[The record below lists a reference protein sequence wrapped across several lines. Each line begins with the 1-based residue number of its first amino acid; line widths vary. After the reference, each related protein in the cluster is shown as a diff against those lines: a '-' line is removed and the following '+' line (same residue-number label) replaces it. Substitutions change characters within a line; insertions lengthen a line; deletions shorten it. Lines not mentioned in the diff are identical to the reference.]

1 MLNLA
6 TSKRKRIGFV
16 VNKYSRGPKIIPE
29 NLLSA
34 AKDGDISPVYLITGS
49 DELSRERF
57 FRKLTSCIVPDS
69 VRDFNLNSFSLE
81 GLDFV
86 RFKSIYESYPI
97 MSQRRV
103 LILRDCDKLNQVSKD
118 NLEEIFMSPIETSCV
133 IFVSEKID
141 LRLKLFKEAKKIGS
155 AIEFRIPYD
164 KDLPKWIETQASLVG
179 LKFDPKALLLLQ
191 LYVGNSPGELVK
203 EIEKLAAC
211 VPDKV
216 IVSEELVRQVTS
228 NTRGVTVFELA
239 DAIGQKKAQEAL
251 NLLEKFLDG
260 GNHPAVAVKMIARH
274 YSILS
279 RAKIELGKGNN
290 IEGIAKVIGIH
301 PYFARS
307 YIDQARSNTGG
318 GIWRSLSIIKD
329 TDWQIRSFGRRLERV
344 VMDRMI
350 ARLCTL

>member
-1 MLNLA
+1 MC
-6 TSKRKRIGFV
+6 FV
-16 VNKYSRGPKIIPE
+16 VNKFNRRPPITPE

-34 AKDGDISPVYLITGS
+34 AKDGDVSPVYLITGS

-57 FRKLTSCIVPDS
+57 FRELTSFIVPDS
-69 VRDFNLNSFSLE
+69 VKDFNLNSFSAE

-86 RFKSIYESYPI
+86 SFKSIYESYPL
-97 MSQRRV
+97 MSPRRV
-103 LILRDCDKLNQVSKD
+103 LILRDCDKLNQASKD
-118 NLEEIFMSPIETSCV
+118 DLDKIFMSPIETSCV
-133 IFVSEKID
+133 ILVSEKVD

-155 AIEFRIPYD
+155 AIEFRPPYD

-179 LKFDPKALLLLQ
+179 LKFDPKAMLLLQ

-203 EIEKLAAC
+203 EIEKLAVHVA
-211 VPDKV
+211 DKV
-216 IVSEELVRQVTS
+216 VVSEELVRQVTS
-228 NTRGVTVFELA
+228 NTRGTTVFELA

-251 NLLEKFLDG
+251 DLLEKFLDG
-260 GNHPAVAVKMIARH
+260 GNHPAIAVKMIARH

-290 IEGIAKVIGIH
+290 IEEIAKVIGVH

-307 YIDQARSNTGG
+307 YIDQARSTTVGR
-318 GIWRSLSIIKD
+318 IWRCLSIIKD

-350 ARLCTL
+350 ARLCIL